1 MLEPVAEEL
10 KALGKILPLIIQ
22 KTISLRDGSEWL
34 THETGRSISHMGLKK
49 IAEQR
54 QQ

>member
-10 KALGKILPLIIQ
+10 KALDKILPLINQ

-34 THETGRSISHMGLKK
+34 SHATGRSISHMGLKK

-54 QQ
+54 RI